1 MISYICIPVG
11 NDSLLTGTHMRLKF
25 LLFLAVIVVSLNSCF
40 INSNLMLKTD
50 KNYVFDTIPETPPS
64 EYRISPNDIMSFKI
78 FTNDGFE
85 VVSMAAGINDNG
97 GANRTMFR
105 NTLNYFIQSDG
116 TTRLPELGVVNL
128 KGYTVR
134 EAEFYLETRYAENYV
149 KPFVQIEIINK
160 RVIVFPG
167 NGTEAK
173 VVNLENNNTTLMEA
187 IALAG
192 GIPARGKAAH
202 IKIIR
207 KSDIPG
213 QRKVFEVD
221 LSTIEGL
228 KHCDMIVQANDY
240 IYVEPVPQIAN
251 EILRDVAPIVSLI
264 SSAVLIYSVIQRL

>member
-1 MISYICIPVG
+1 
-11 NDSLLTGTHMRLKF
+11 MRLKLV
-25 LLFLAVIVVSLNSCF
+25 LLLAVVSVSLNSCF
-40 INSNLMLKTD
+40 INSNLMIKTD
-50 KNYVFDTIPETPPS
+50 KNFVFDTIPTTPPS

-116 TTRLPELGVVNL
+116 STRLPELGIVNL

-134 EAEFYLETRYAENYV
+134 EAEFYLETRYAEKYV
-149 KPFVQIEIINK
+149 KPFVQIQIINK
-160 RVIVFPG
+160 RVIIFPG
-167 NGTEAK
+167 NGSDAK
-173 VVNLENNNTTLMEA
+173 VINLENNNTTLMEA

-192 GIPARGKAAH
+192 GIPQRGKAAH

-207 KSDIPG
+207 KSDVPG
-213 QRKVFEVD
+213 APRKVFEID

-240 IYVEPVPQIAN
+240 IYVEPVPQIGT
-251 EILRDVAPIVSLI
+251 EILRDVAPIISLI

>member
-1 MISYICIPVG
+1 MKLVL
-11 NDSLLTGTHMRLKF
+11 SLL
-25 LLFLAVIVVSLNSCF
+25 VVVVLMDSCYV
-40 INSNLMLKTD
+40 NSNLMLKTD
-50 KNYVFDTIPETPPS
+50 KNFVFDTIPSTPPS
-64 EYRISPNDIMSFKI
+64 EYRISPNDIISFKI

-85 VVSMAAGINDNG
+85 VISIAAGVNDQG

-134 EAEFYLETRYAENYV
+134 EAEFYLETRYAEKYV
-149 KPFVQIEIINK
+149 KPFVQLQVINK

-167 NGTEAK
+167 NGSDAQVIT
-173 VVNLENNNTTLMEA
+173 LENNNTTLMEA
-187 IALAG
+187 IAMAG
-192 GIPARGKAAH
+192 GIPVRGKAAN

-213 QRKVFEVD
+213 GQRKVYEVD
-221 LSTIEGL
+221 LSTIDGL

-240 IYVEPVPQIAN
+240 IYVEPVPQLGN
-251 EILRDVAPIVSLI
+251 EILRDITPIISLLT
-264 SSAVLIYSVIQRL
+264 SAVLVYSIIQRF

>member
-1 MISYICIPVG
+1 MRIK
-11 NDSLLTGTHMRLKF
+11 LL
-25 LLFLAVIVVSLNSCF
+25 LLLSVVAVSLNSCF

-50 KNYVFDTIPETPPS
+50 KNFVFDTIPETPPS
-64 EYRISPNDIMSFKI
+64 EYKISPNDIMSFKI

-85 VVSMAAGINDNG
+85 IVSMAAGINDNASR
-97 GANRTMFR
+97 ANSTMFR

-134 EAEFYLETRYAENYV
+134 EAEFYLETRYAEKYI
-149 KPFVQIEIINK
+149 KPFVQIQIINK

-192 GIPARGKAAH
+192 GIPTRGKAAH

-240 IYVEPVPQIAN
+240 IYVEPVPQIGT